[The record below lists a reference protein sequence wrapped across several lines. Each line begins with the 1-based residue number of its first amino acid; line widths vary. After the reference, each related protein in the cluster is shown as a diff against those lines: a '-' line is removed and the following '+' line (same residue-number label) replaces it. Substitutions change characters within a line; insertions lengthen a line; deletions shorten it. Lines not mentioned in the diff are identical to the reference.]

1 MKSKRNILIAF
12 MLNLIFSVLE
22 LFGGLIIG
30 SVAIVSDA
38 VHDAYDALSIG
49 LSYICEM
56 KSAKKPDEIYTYGY
70 GRYSVLGA
78 MISTLILLFGSS
90 AVVVSSVRRIF
101 SPVNI
106 NYNGMILLS
115 LMGVLVNSFAA
126 YFTHEKESLN
136 EKAVNLH
143 MLEDVLGW
151 ITVLLGSVIMRFTD
165 THVIDPLMSV
175 GIAVF
180 ISVNAI
186 LNLKKILSVFLE
198 KAPQGLDS
206 SKVKKVLKN
215 TSGVIDIHHIHLWS
229 IDGCNTLATMHVVT
243 VTPDL
248 EIKKRIRAALKEL
261 GISHVTV
268 ELESENEHCYEAE
281 CHVHH
286 IEKSYHI
293 HSH

>member
-38 VHDAYDALSIG
+38 VHDAYDAVSIG

-101 SPVNI
+101 SPMNI

-126 YFTHEKESLN
+126 YFTHGKGSLN

-151 ITVLLGSVIMRFTD
+151 IVVLFGAVLMRFTD
-165 THVIDPLMSV
+165 TRVIDPLISV

-180 ISVNAI
+180 ILTNAAK
-186 LNLKKILSVFLE
+186 NLKESLDILLE
-198 KAPQGLDS
+198 KAPCGLDS
-206 SKVKKVLKN
+206 GEVKKALEK
-215 TSGVIDIHHIHLWS
+215 IDGITDVHHIHVWS
-229 IDGCNTLATMHVVT
+229 MDGQNAYVTLHAVT
-243 VTPDL
+243 EHNGSEVKNMIRENL
-248 EIKKRIRAALKEL
+248 IKL
-261 GISHVTV
+261 GISHVTI
-268 ELESENEHCYEAE
+268 ELEYENEHCLEKK
-281 CHVHH
+281 CFVHNVTYGTH
-286 IEKSYHI
+286 TH
-293 HSH
+293 HH

>member
-1 MKSKRNILIAF
+1 
-12 MLNLIFSVLE
+12 
-22 LFGGLIIG
+22 
-30 SVAIVSDA
+30 
-38 VHDAYDALSIG
+38 
-49 LSYICEM
+49 
-56 KSAKKPDEIYTYGY
+56 
-70 GRYSVLGA
+70 
-78 MISTLILLFGSS
+78 
-90 AVVVSSVRRIF
+90 
-101 SPVNI
+101 
-106 NYNGMILLS
+106 
-115 LMGVLVNSFAA
+115 MGVLVNSFAA
-126 YFTHEKESLN
+126 YFTHKKGSLN

-151 ITVLLGSVIMRFTD
+151 IIVLLGSVIMRFTD

-243 VTPDL
+243 DTPDL
-248 EIKKRIRAALKEL
+248 EIKKRIRAALTEL

-268 ELESENEHCYEAE
+268 ELESESEHCYEAE

-286 IEKSYHI
+286 IEKSYHM